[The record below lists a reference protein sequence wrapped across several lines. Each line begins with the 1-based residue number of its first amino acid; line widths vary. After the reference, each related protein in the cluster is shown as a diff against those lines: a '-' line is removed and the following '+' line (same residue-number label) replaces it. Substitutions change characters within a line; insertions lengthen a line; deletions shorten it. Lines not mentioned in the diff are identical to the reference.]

1 MMNALLLANGCI
13 TLWSHKT
20 EALMQNKTVNICLLI
35 VNEIGKYF
43 FFLWIYYVKQ
53 RPLPSG
59 KLPATLKPSN
69 QSQESKTKSSILINE
84 RAQQ

>member
-43 FFLWIYYVKQ
+43 FFFVDILRQAKTFAIWQ
-53 RPLPSG
+53 TTG
-59 KLPATLKPSN
+59 N
-69 QSQESKTKSSILINE
+69 SKTI
-84 RAQQ
+84 